1 MNRALKWILIGGGGL
16 LLVLIAAIILIPLL
30 VDVNRYKPQIE
41 AKVQQATGRSFAIGG
56 DIDLS
61 VFPWIGVSLSD
72 LSLGSPAGFEETHLL
87 KVGDFEARV
96 KLMPLLSR
104 QVEIKRVV
112 LQAPQITLV
121 KKKSGQTNW
130 DFKPPE
136 TATQPE
142 ATPKE
147 TKDEDSGLALQ
158 SLTAEEIAIRDGT
171 VIYLDQA
178 AGSRHEISELN
189 LALADVSLDQPL
201 SLTFSTRLNGQPLEV
216 KGTLGPIGSPP
227 ASQPVSYDLTIA
239 ALDELQANVKGSAR
253 NLTEQPAFEMTLEV
267 AAFSPRK
274 LFERLGQPFPIQ
286 TADPAVLNEV
296 ALKARINGSTT
307 QASLE
312 EGTLVLDDSQTD
324 FSLAA
329 KDFKKPDIA
338 FDVRMDAIDADRY
351 LPAPAESSGGAPSPP
366 KGGQAEEAPKPPPD
380 YGPLR
385 KLVLDGRLSIGQL
398 KVAKAR
404 MQNVRFQV
412 AGREGR
418 FRIEPMASEL
428 YGGAATL
435 TGTIDVRQKTPQSD
449 LQLQLENIAAGP
461 MLRDVAQKNII
472 EGRLVSDMRLQ
483 FQGDDPQRI
492 KQTLNGGGQLSFL
505 DGAIVGID
513 LAAMVRNVQAAF
525 SEGAVTAAEGAPQT
539 EFTEF
544 VVPFGLR
551 NGTFA
556 TEDTRLKSPVLG
568 IQAQGQANLVA
579 EQLAFRVVPEY
590 VATHKGQRTSDDLKE
605 IKVPVLISG
614 SFENPQFAPDLKAV
628 AKQQLQKEIIDS
640 GKLDEVFEKNE
651 DLKPL
656 EDTAKGVLKKLFE

>member
-1 MNRALKWILIGGGGL
+1 MNRALKWILIGGGSL
-16 LLVLIAAIILIPLL
+16 LLVLIAAVVLIPLL

-41 AKVQQATGRSFAIGG
+41 ARVQEATGRSFAIGG

-61 VFPWIGVSLSD
+61 IFPWIGVSLSD
-72 LSLGSPAGFEETHLL
+72 LRLGSPAGFEEAQLL

-112 LQAPQITLV
+112 LQAPEIVLV
-121 KKKSGQTNW
+121 KQKNGATNW
-130 DFKPPE
+130 DFKSPA
-136 TATQPE
+136 TAQKPE
-142 ATPKE
+142 AAPEKASG
-147 TKDEDSGLALQ
+147 DGSGLALQ
-158 SLTAEEIAIRDGT
+158 SLTAEEIAIRNGT
-171 VIYLDQA
+171 LIYLDQA
-178 AGSRHEISELN
+178 AGSRQEISELN
-189 LALADVSLDQPL
+189 LALTDVSLDKPV
-201 SLTFSTRLNGQPLEV
+201 SLTFSTRLNGQPLET

-227 ASQPVSYDLTIA
+227 ASQPVTYDLTIA
-239 ALDELQANVKGSAR
+239 ALGELQATLKGSAR
-253 NLTEQPAFEMTLEV
+253 NLADQPAFEMTLDV

-274 LFERLGQPFPIQ
+274 LFDRLGKPFPVQ
-286 TADPAVLNEV
+286 TADPAVLSKV
-296 ALKARINGSTT
+296 ALKARIKGSTT

-312 EGTLVLDDSQTD
+312 EGTLVLDDSQTE

-329 KDFKKPDIA
+329 KDFKGPHIA

-351 LPAPAESSGGAPSPP
+351 LPAKGQTSDGAPSTP
-366 KGGQAEEAPKPPPD
+366 KGDQKKPAPD
-380 YGPLR
+380 YAPLR
-385 KLVLDGRLSIGQL
+385 KLVLDGRLSVDQL
-398 KVAKAR
+398 KVAKA
-404 MQNVRFQV
+404 QLKKVRFQIT
-412 AGREGR
+412 GRDGR
-418 FRIEPMASEL
+418 FRIEPLTSEL

-435 TGTIDVRQKTPQSD
+435 TGTIDVGQKTPRSD
-449 LQLQLENIAAGP
+449 LQLKLENIAAGP
-461 MLRDVAQKNII
+461 MLRDVAQKNVI
-472 EGRLVSDMRLQ
+472 EGQLLSDIRLQ

-492 KQTLNGGGQLSFL
+492 KQTLNGGGQLNFV

-525 SEGAVTAAEGAPQT
+525 SGSGGTAAADAPQT

-544 VVPFGLR
+544 VVPFNLR

-556 TEDTRLKSPVLG
+556 TEATRLKSPVLG
-568 IQAQGQANLVA
+568 VQAQGQADLVA
-579 EQLAFRVVPEY
+579 EKLDFRVEPEY
-590 VATHKGQRTSDDLKE
+590 VATHKGQRSGDDLKDLR
-605 IKVPVLISG
+605 VPILISG
-614 SFENPQFAPDLKAV
+614 SFQNPQFAPDLKAI